1 MRWLWPKFCTISY
14 FRKPI
19 LSKSWSMF
27 RKCSQK
33 NNQILWAQ
41 SPITILSMHLT
52 SNFNSFLQWSLFT
65 NFTCFTIDASILFS
79 KRFLH
84 NMKYYQI
91 FVKRNFPRCAQIL
104 GKRHIDYNASWETA
118 RIEQYLERLTLGG
131 GKDWPKWI
139 FFMFT
144 PKILCYGPL

>member
-1 MRWLWPKFCTISY
+1 MVISRHLFLIKQIYQTINCTFFEMIVTQILHQFF
-14 FRKPI
+14 FRKQI
-19 LSKSWSMF
+19 LSKSGSMF

-118 RIEQYLERLTLGG
+118 RIEQYLERLT
-131 GKDWPKWI
+131 
-139 FFMFT
+139 
-144 PKILCYGPL
+144 